1 MRSPPSR
8 RELTRYR
15 RDTVGFVFQFYN
27 LVPNLTARENVMV
40 STELS
45 SDPIDVGEALR
56 MVSLEDRGDHF
67 PSQLSGGEQQR
78 VAIARA
84 LAKNPALLLC
94 DEPTGALDFAT
105 GKRVLR
111 TLVDLKQRFGKTIVL
126 ITHNAALA
134 QTADRVVRLR
144 SGQVVEVRA
153 QSAAVAAGGGG
164 LVKMLDRKLL
174 RDARGHLGML
184 LAVTSI
190 IAVGVACLVTMAS
203 SYLNLSEAKRLY
215 YAQCRMADFSID
227 LKKAP
232 LSELSVLAAMPEV
245 AEIRPRIEQY
255 VAVDLPGVAEPLS
268 GLVLSLPD
276 RRRPD
281 PRRRRARGKA
291 GISPTAATTR

>member
-1 MRSPPSR
+1 MSAASADNADRVLVRMENVSKTFQMGEVAVEALRGVSLDIYAGEFLVMVGPSGSGKTTILNLVGGLDSVTAGRVWFADREITAFSP

-27 LVPNLTARENVMV
+27 LVPNLTASENVMV

-45 SDPIDVGEALR
+45 SNPIDVAEALR
-56 MVSLEDRGDHF
+56 MVSLEDRSDHF

-111 TLVDLKQRFGKTIVL
+111 TLVDLKQHFGKTIVL

-144 SGQVVEVRA
+144 SGQVVEVHA
-153 QSAAVAAGGGG
+153 NPQ
-164 LVKMLDRKLL
+164 
-174 RDARGHLGML
+174 
-184 LAVTSI
+184 
-190 IAVGVACLVTMAS
+190 
-203 SYLNLSEAKRLY
+203 
-215 YAQCRMADFSID
+215 
-227 LKKAP
+227 P
-232 LSELSVLAAMPEV
+232 LPPEEV
-245 AEIRPRIEQY
+245 
-255 VAVDLPGVAEPLS
+255 VW
-268 GLVLSLPD
+268 
-276 RRRPD
+276 
-281 PRRRRARGKA
+281 
-291 GISPTAATTR
+291 

>member
-1 MRSPPSR
+1 MSGTSGGNSDRRLVRMENVSKTFQMGELAVEALRGVSLDIYAGEFLVMVGPSGSGKTTILNLVGGLDSVSDGRVWFGQQEITAFSP

-45 SDPIDVGEALR
+45 SNAIDVGEALR

-144 SGQVVEVRA
+144 SGQVVEVRGNP
-153 QSAAVAAGGGG
+153 Q
-164 LVKMLDRKLL
+164 
-174 RDARGHLGML
+174 
-184 LAVTSI
+184 
-190 IAVGVACLVTMAS
+190 
-203 SYLNLSEAKRLY
+203 
-215 YAQCRMADFSID
+215 
-227 LKKAP
+227 P
-232 LSELSVLAAMPEV
+232 LPPEEV
-245 AEIRPRIEQY
+245 
-255 VAVDLPGVAEPLS
+255 VW
-268 GLVLSLPD
+268 
-276 RRRPD
+276 
-281 PRRRRARGKA
+281 
-291 GISPTAATTR
+291 